1 VGWLHL
7 HGKHGAPEAP
17 FKQLDPCKSK
27 DTTYYII
34 SMDKTVCLHPFIE
47 EQLNEWLQSRKQPAV
62 LLLGPPGIGK
72 TTIAHRVFQ
81 KAGIKTVEFNASHT
95 RSGTSFRKIILPL
108 LREGGI
114 VQMIESGQ
122 RGGIGVLLDEI
133 DGLSNGERGGLSE
146 LHTYLKTKE
155 VKDGRP
161 LILISNSLDTRTLQ
175 QIAKICLTFKVD
187 SPEPARLR
195 EWLGHDIPESYS
207 GDLRSLH
214 RQMAGL
220 ELPEQRTDIPDG
232 VMPVAWWT
240 LWGDWDPLLEFDI
253 ENNEGNLAS
262 LISLENIPE
271 RIEAIKGDTHEAWNM
286 YLSLF
291 DAYKVSDQ
299 GDFWAF
305 FYQCWTILPLS
316 LKLKLKIISIRLA
329 NEAPLKEDT
338 KQLGIDDFRYTPVL
352 TKQSAMFNAWKL
364 LCEVA
369 ESRGAPVRVAPMYA
383 FAEIL
388 KGHLRP
394 DKVRR
399 YEAVSL
405 EHLHKNIVGEAE
417 TGP

>member
-1 VGWLHL
+1 MNT
-7 HGKHGAPEAP
+7 P
-17 FKQLDPCKSK
+17 
-27 DTTYYII
+27 
-34 SMDKTVCLHPFIE
+34 TVCLHPDIE
-47 EQLNEWLQSRKQPAV
+47 TKLNDWLETRKQPAV

-72 TTIAHRVFQ
+72 TTLAHRVFQ
-81 KAGIKTVEFNASHT
+81 KAGLKTVEFNASHT

-146 LHTYLKTKE
+146 LHSYLKTKE

-175 QIAKICLTFKVD
+175 QIAKLCLTFKVS
-187 SPEPARLR
+187 SPKTDILR
-195 EWLGHDIPESYS
+195 EWLGRDIPESYS
-207 GDLRSLH
+207 GDLRSLQ

-220 ELPEQRTDIPDG
+220 ELEEYDSTIPEG

-271 RIEAIKGDTHEAWNM
+271 RIEAVVGDTHESWNM

-291 DAYKVSDQ
+291 NAYKVSDQ

-316 LKLKLKIISIRLA
+316 LKLKLKIISLRLA
-329 NEAPLKEDT
+329 QEAPLSAST
-338 KQLGIDDFRYTPVL
+338 KQLTIEDFRYTPVL

-364 LCEVA
+364 LCEISERRAVA
-369 ESRGAPVRVAPMYA
+369 VRVAPMYA
-383 FAEIL
+383 FTEIQD
-388 KGHLRP
+388 GALRP

-405 EHLHKNIVGEAE
+405 EHLYKTI
-417 TGP
+417 TGSNEH

>member
-1 VGWLHL
+1 M
-7 HGKHGAPEAP
+7 EE
-17 FKQLDPCKSK
+17 
-27 DTTYYII
+27 
-34 SMDKTVCLHPFIE
+34 TVCLHPFIE
-47 EQLNEWLQSRKQPAV
+47 EKLNEWLQTRKQPAV

-72 TTIAHRVFQ
+72 TTIAHRIFKQ
-81 KAGIKTVEFNASHT
+81 GGLKTVEFNASHT

-108 LREGGI
+108 LRDGGI
-114 VQMIESGQ
+114 VQMIESGK

-146 LHTYLKTKE
+146 LHTYLKSKE
-155 VKDGRP
+155 ASDGRP

-175 QIAKICLTFKVD
+175 QISKICLTFKVVP
-187 SPEPARLR
+187 PEPERIR
-195 EWLGHDIPESYS
+195 QWLGHDIPESYS
-207 GDLRSLH
+207 GDLRSLQ
-214 RQMAGL
+214 RQVAGL
-220 ELPEQRTDIPDG
+220 ELPENLTEIPEG

-240 LWGDWDPLLEFDI
+240 LWGEWDPLLEFDI

-271 RIEAIKGDTHEAWNM
+271 RIEAVKGNTHEAWDM

-316 LKLKLKIISIRLA
+316 LKLKLKTISLRLA
-329 NEAPLKEDT
+329 AEAPTSETT
-338 KQLGIDDFRYTPVL
+338 KQLTIEDFRYTPVL

-364 LCEVA
+364 LCELA
-369 ESRGAPVRVAPMYA
+369 ESRGSPVRTAPMYA
-383 FAEIL
+383 FAEIQS
-388 KGHLRP
+388 GTLRP

-405 EHLHKNIVGEAE
+405 EHLY
-417 TGP
+417 TDMCQC

>member
-1 VGWLHL
+1 M
-7 HGKHGAPEAP
+7 EE
-17 FKQLDPCKSK
+17 
-27 DTTYYII
+27 
-34 SMDKTVCLHPFIE
+34 TVCLHPFIE
-47 EQLNEWLQSRKQPAV
+47 EKLNEWLQTRKQPAV

-72 TTIAHRVFQ
+72 TTIAHRIFKQ
-81 KAGIKTVEFNASHT
+81 GGLKTVEFNASHT

-108 LREGGI
+108 LRDGGI
-114 VQMIESGQ
+114 VQMIESGK

-146 LHTYLKTKE
+146 LHTYLKSKE
-155 VKDGRP
+155 ASDGRP

-175 QIAKICLTFKVD
+175 QISKICLTFKVVP
-187 SPEPARLR
+187 PEPERIR
-195 EWLGHDIPESYS
+195 QWLGHDIPESYS
-207 GDLRSLH
+207 GDLRSLQ
-214 RQMAGL
+214 RQVAGL
-220 ELPEQRTDIPDG
+220 ELPENLTEIPEG

-240 LWGDWDPLLEFDI
+240 LWGEWDPLLEFDI

-271 RIEAIKGDTHEAWNM
+271 RIEAVKGNTHEAWDM

-316 LKLKLKIISIRLA
+316 LKLKLKTISLRLA
-329 NEAPLKEDT
+329 AEAPTSETT
-338 KQLGIDDFRYTPVL
+338 KQLTIEDFRYTPVL

-364 LCEVA
+364 LCELA
-369 ESRGAPVRVAPMYA
+369 ESRGSPVRTAPMYA
-383 FAEIL
+383 FAEIQS
-388 KGHLRP
+388 GTLRP

-405 EHLHKNIVGEAE
+405 EHLY
-417 TGP
+417 TGMCQC